1 MSGDSQ
7 THRVHEL
14 DTNNGYFEFDTDNG
28 YREFDTHNGYYE
40 VDATGLNNRAHLGRI
55 MGLDEKEQKVLIR

>member
-1 MSGDSQ
+1 M
-7 THRVHEL
+7 HEL